1 MARRAGREAGI
12 NGHLQPRRPAFD
24 PAFKLGW
31 IDPTA
36 LNGKEVPE
44 REWLVEGLIPARAV
58 TMINGDGGLGKSLLA
73 MQLMTCC
80 AIDQPWLGRD
90 TAHVKAMGVFCEDDR
105 DELHHRQEAINKHY
119 GCSFADLG
127 DCRWLSRVGNENT
140 LVEFL
145 TRYED
150 GEKREEFEE
159 TYLVAHITNAAKEF
173 GAQLLVLDSLHDL
186 FSGNENSR
194 QQARQF
200 IQILREIAI
209 GIEGAVVLLAH
220 PSMSGMASGTGAA
233 GSTAWN
239 NAVRSRLYLTKP
251 TLSADQPEDKDHRV
265 LKTMKA
271 NYGATGGEILLR
283 YDNGAFGV
291 DGLDDEPTGVL
302 GRIEA
307 NSLDRRI
314 LDALQT
320 LAGRLTVVSAKTR
333 APNYA
338 PRVISRM
345 NGFGG
350 IEYRK
355 LEKSF
360 LGMIANDLVK
370 EVDLGKDAHRN
381 RLYSFVPNNRQTG
394 AESDE

>member
-1 MARRAGREAGI
+1 MARGNGREAGI
-12 NGHLQPRRPAFD
+12 NGPIVRPRPAFN
-24 PAFKLGW
+24 PSYKLPW
-31 IDPTA
+31 IDPTTLA
-36 LNGKEVPE
+36 GAQVPE
-44 REWLVEGLIPARAV
+44 REWLVDGLIPARAV

-80 AIDQPWLGRD
+80 ALDKPWLGRD
-90 TAHVKAMGVFCEDDR
+90 TAHVRAMGVFCEDDA
-105 DELHHRQEAINKHY
+105 DELHNRQEAINRHY
-119 GCSFADLG
+119 GCGFEDLG

-145 TRYED
+145 TRYSD

-209 GIEGAVVLLAH
+209 AIDGAVVLLAH
-220 PSMSGMASGTGAA
+220 PSLSGMASGTGAA

-251 TLSADQPEDKDHRV
+251 TVTADQPEDKDARA
-265 LKTMKA
+265 LKTMKS
-271 NYGATGGEILLR
+271 NYGSTGDEILVR
-283 YDNGAFGV
+283 WKEGAFAL
-291 DGLDDEPTGVL
+291 DGLEEASDGIV
-302 GRIEA
+302 GRLEA
-307 NSLDRRI
+307 RSLDHRV
-314 LDALQT
+314 LDALGV
-320 LAGRLTVVSAKTR
+320 LAAQRKPVSDKVR
-333 APNYA
+333 AGNYA
-338 PRVISRM
+338 PRVIMRM

-350 IEYRK
+350 IDYRK
-355 LEKSF
+355 IEKAF
-360 LGMIANDLVK
+360 LQMLANDLVT
-370 EVDLGKDAHRN
+370 EADLGKDSYRN
-381 RLYSFVPNNRQTG
+381 RLITIIPKRVKPD
-394 AESDE
+394 AEMS

>member
-1 MARRAGREAGI
+1 MS
-12 NGHLQPRRPAFD
+12 QFQKRRPAFN
-24 PAFKLGW
+24 PNFKLPW
-31 IDPTA
+31 IDPTK
-36 LNGKEVPE
+36 LDGKTVPE

-80 AIDQPWLGRD
+80 ALDKPWLGKE
-90 TAHVKAMGVFCEDDR
+90 TAHVKAMGVFCEDDE
-105 DELHHRQEAINKHY
+105 DELHHRQDAINRHY
-119 GCSFADLG
+119 GCTFADLA

-145 TRYED
+145 TRYND

-159 TYLVAHITNAAKEF
+159 TYLVSHITNAAREF

-209 GIEGAVVLLAH
+209 EISGAVVLLAH

-251 TLSADQPEDKDHRV
+251 TLAADQPEDKDARC

-271 NYGATGGEILLR
+271 NYGSTGDEILIR
-283 YDNGAFGV
+283 YQSGAFAL
-291 DGLDDEPTGVL
+291 DGFEDEDTGTVA
-302 GRIEA
+302 RIEA
-307 NSLDRRI
+307 RSLDHRI
-314 LDALQT
+314 LDALRN
-320 LAGRLTVVSAKTR
+320 LATNRKPVSDKQR
-333 APNYA
+333 ASNYA
-338 PRVISRM
+338 PRVIMRM

-350 IEYRK
+350 IDYRK
-355 LEKSF
+355 IEKSF
-360 LGMIANDLVK
+360 LQMLANDLIC
-370 EVDLGKDAHRN
+370 EADLGKDSYRN
-381 RLYSFVPNNRQTG
+381 KLITIVPKEGQKH
-394 AESDE
+394 D